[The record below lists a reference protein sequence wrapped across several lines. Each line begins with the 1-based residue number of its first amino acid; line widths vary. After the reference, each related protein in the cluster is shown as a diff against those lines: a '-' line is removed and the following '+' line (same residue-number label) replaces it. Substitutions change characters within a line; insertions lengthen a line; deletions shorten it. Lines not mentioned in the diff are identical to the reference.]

1 MRIRLI
7 TTVKAPFKVV
17 STHFD
22 RKLFEYLLPPF
33 PFASI
38 RRFEGQN
45 PGDIIDI
52 KLQLPFGRFWTVI
65 IKESWS
71 SAREY
76 GFSDR
81 GLRVPFGI
89 KYWQHSHRVVARNES
104 SSFIIDEIEYE
115 TSLLLLDY
123 LIFIPLFFSFLS
135 KKISIPKILQ
145 KITGSKVI

>member
-7 TTVKAPFKVV
+7 TTVKTPFKVV

-22 RKLFEYLLPPF
+22 RKLFEYLLPPLSL
-33 PFASI
+33 ATI

-45 PGDIIDI
+45 PGDIIDV
-52 KLQLPFGRFWTVI
+52 KLKLPFGRFWTVI

-89 KYWQHSHRVVARNES
+89 KYWQHTHRVVARNES

-123 LIFIPLFFSFLS
+123 LIFIPLFLAFYPRKFQYPKYF
-135 KKISIPKILQ
+135 KKLQ
-145 KITGSKVI
+145 DQK